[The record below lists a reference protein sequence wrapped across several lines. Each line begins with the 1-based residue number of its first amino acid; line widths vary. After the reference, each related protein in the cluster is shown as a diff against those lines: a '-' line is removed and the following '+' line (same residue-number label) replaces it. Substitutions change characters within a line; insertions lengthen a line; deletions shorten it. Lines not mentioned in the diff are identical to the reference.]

1 MKHHDEFY
9 HPAPSSA
16 PSFTASFSVDASTV
30 ALQWSPPPPD
40 THNGIVRKYI
50 VNATAVQTGVSTLT
64 NITGTTG
71 IIVSLIPSFTYTFSV
86 SAFTVSAGPYSAEV
100 TISLPEDG
108 EPYTN
113 CFHLYSQ
120 SFAFSAKGLSQRCH
134 GHIQFTVFYI
144 SLMV

>member
-1 MKHHDEFY
+1 MKVNPFNHHL
-9 HPAPSSA
+9 APSTA

-40 THNGIVRKYI
+40 THNGIIRKYI

-64 NITGTTG
+64 DITGTTG

-86 SAFTVSAGPYSAEV
+86 SAYTVLAGPYSNEV

-108 EPYTN
+108 EPSEN
-113 CFHLYSQ
+113 CL
-120 SFAFSAKGLSQRCH
+120 
-134 GHIQFTVFYI
+134 
-144 SLMV
+144 